1 LAQISMR
8 RIALENMPVQG
19 GKGGAVRYVEGQSS
33 DEDEDEIEE
42 DGGEGE
48 VEDVDMRGFGS
59 EG

>member
-1 LAQISMR
+1 MR